1 MQDDSNY
8 DVGSSLGCGNRL
20 MNGTRLMKQSIR
32 CLACWNKVEGLVCWA
47 CGGIRLHLMEDPP
60 EDYDGSYAGGDWY

>member
-1 MQDDSNY
+1 
-8 DVGSSLGCGNRL
+8 
-20 MNGTRLMKQSIR
+20 MNGTRSMKQSIR